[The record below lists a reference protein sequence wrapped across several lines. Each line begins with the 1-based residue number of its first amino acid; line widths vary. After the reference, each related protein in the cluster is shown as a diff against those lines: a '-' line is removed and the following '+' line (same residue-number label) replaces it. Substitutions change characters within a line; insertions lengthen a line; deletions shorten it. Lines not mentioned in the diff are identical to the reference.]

1 MVPDFDPTEQV
12 PRPRNLH
19 RLTAPCEENVLVPG
33 YFKIPP
39 KKMSSR
45 FVSGG
50 TTDTK
55 TGEVV
60 PTDPSTAAP
69 NTTGGKRSEEWAAV
83 QAQIEEDRRRRQQQR
98 EEAQS
103 GEGDKSLYEVL
114 QANKAAKQAAFEE
127 ASKLKNQFRALD
139 DDEVEFLDGVRERR
153 RAEEERLRRET
164 EEGLKGFREL
174 QSKVSAGG
182 GADAETGEGEGVVE
196 GGGWSVG
203 RKRKRRKDEV
213 DGMLKGLKRQSNA
226 AAADGVEGKK
236 KVEEKGKDGAE
247 TGESAGQKGPTDDN
261 ATDTR
266 GKQESEAKPAPA
278 TAPKPKAGLVDYGS
292 DDDSD

>member
-1 MVPDFDPTEQV
+1 
-12 PRPRNLH
+12 
-19 RLTAPCEENVLVPG
+19 
-33 YFKIPP
+33 
-39 KKMSSR
+39 MSSR

-55 TGEVV
+55 TGEIV
-60 PTDPSTAAP
+60 PADPATSAAP
-69 NTTGGKRSEEWAAV
+69 ATGSGKRSEEWAAV
-83 QAQIEEDRRRRQQQR
+83 QAQVEEDRRRRQQQR
-98 EEAQS
+98 EEAAS
-103 GEGDKSLYEVL
+103 RGGEEKSLYEVL

-174 QSKVSAGG
+174 QSKVSAPGEVEG
-182 GADAETGEGEGVVE
+182 PEGEGAVE

-203 RKRKRRKDEV
+203 RKRKRRKDESEGV
-213 DGMLKGLKRQSNA
+213 LKGLKRRSSA
-226 AAADGVEGKK
+226 AAAEGVEDGKA
-236 KVEEKGKDGAE
+236 EEKGKDGAA
-247 TGESAGQKGPTDDN
+247 GEADIQKGST
-261 ATDTR
+261 AVAKGAQDTQ
-266 GKQESEAKPAPA
+266 KSEAKPAAPA
-278 TAPKPKAGLVDYGS
+278 TAKPKAVLVDYGS

>member
-1 MVPDFDPTEQV
+1 
-12 PRPRNLH
+12 
-19 RLTAPCEENVLVPG
+19 
-33 YFKIPP
+33 
-39 KKMSSR
+39 MSSR

-55 TGEVV
+55 TGEIV
-60 PTDPSTAAP
+60 PADPSTSTSAAP
-69 NTTGGKRSEEWAAV
+69 STTTTAGGKRSEEWAAV

-98 EEAQS
+98 EEAAAPG
-103 GEGDKSLYEVL
+103 GEKSLYEVL

-164 EEGLKGFREL
+164 EEGLSAFREL
-174 QSKVSAGG
+174 QSKVSA
-182 GADAETGEGEGVVE
+182 TGKGEGPEGEGAVE

-203 RKRKRRKDEV
+203 RKRKRRKDENEGV
-213 DGMLKGLKRQSNA
+213 LKGLKRRSSAAAVDDKADEKGGESVAVKPTAQEGSA
-226 AAADGVEGKK
+226 AAA
-236 KVEEKGKDGAE
+236 KD
-247 TGESAGQKGPTDDN
+247 
-261 ATDTR
+261 ATDA
-266 GKQESEAKPAPA
+266 QESQAKPTSPVPA
-278 TAPKPKAGLVDYGS
+278 KPKVSLVDYGS